1 MSDKPAGSKTP
12 ASAGAATTP
21 AAATPAGEQV
31 AAAVQTTAQA
41 AAQTAQTVAEAVQT
55 TAQQATETAHQVT
68 EVAQQVTEATQAK
81 AEQATVPVR
90 TARRRGRFFL
100 WVALGALAAFGGL
113 AIVVHGHHQN
123 SLDLR
128 ITQVVQAQQQR
139 RPRLA
144 MLMRL
149 VSLPG
154 FAPWSWLQPIAAAA
168 SLRWLGYG
176 LEAIFVLGT
185 GIANAIVAI
194 IKTIV
199 ARPRPADPSVQVH
212 SRLKDYSFPSG
223 HTIQYAV
230 QYGFNS
236 YLAYALLRRGGLRS
250 GLLALFGGLISFIGP
265 SRIAM
270 GHHWASDVLASYCL
284 GTAFLIGH
292 IGLYRR
298 LKARQAPVARDTSK
312 TVPVEEALTKGQI
325 APASLDRA
333 TGSPATSPALPA
345 DAGAARR

>member
-1 MSDKPAGSKTP
+1 MSDKPAGSKAP

-21 AAATPAGEQV
+21 AAATPAGEKV
-31 AAAVQTTAQA
+31 TAAVQTTAQA

-55 TAQQATETAHQVT
+55 TTQQATAT
-68 EVAQQVTEATQAK
+68 AQQVTEATQAK

-128 ITQVVQAQQQR
+128 ITQVVQAQQHR

-149 VSLPG
+149 VSRPG

-176 LEAIFVLGT
+176 LEAIFMLGT
-185 GIANAIVAI
+185 GLANAIVAI

-230 QYGFNS
+230 QYGFSS

-298 LKARQAPVARDTSK
+298 LKARQVPVARDTSK

-333 TGSPATSPALPA
+333 AGSPATPPALPA
-345 DAGAARR
+345 DAGATRR